1 MIPKAY
7 IDAWSEYAPWQQNL
21 QLEQDMVIER
31 ALIELFSDPFLSKRL
46 AFRGGTAL
54 YKIYLKPQ
62 ARYSEDIDLVQ
73 MNAEPIKETLY
84 VLRKKLTF
92 LGTPIIKQKLNNNTM
107 VFRFESE
114 SEPKMPMRLKIE
126 INCREHFSVFG
137 YKKSLFKMDSPW
149 HTGKTDLVT
158 YSLEELLGTKLRALY
173 QRKKGRDLFDL
184 WKGITEAKASPS
196 KIIEAF
202 IAYMDNEKRKITQK
216 QFINNM
222 NAKMKERIFLAD
234 IDGLLRPGIDF
245 DPFKAYDL
253 VRATILEKI

>member
-1 MIPKAY
+1 M
-7 IDAWSEYAPWQQNL
+7 
-21 QLEQDMVIER
+21 
-31 ALIELFSDPFLSKRL
+31 
-46 AFRGGTAL
+46 
-54 YKIYLKPQ
+54 
-62 ARYSEDIDLVQ
+62 
-73 MNAEPIKETLY
+73 
-84 VLRKKLTF
+84 
-92 LGTPIIKQKLNNNTM
+92 
-107 VFRFESE
+107 
-114 SEPKMPMRLKIE
+114 
-126 INCREHFSVFG
+126 
-137 YKKSLFKMDSPW
+137 
-149 HTGKTDLVT
+149 
-158 YSLEELLGTKLRALY
+158 LGTKLRALY